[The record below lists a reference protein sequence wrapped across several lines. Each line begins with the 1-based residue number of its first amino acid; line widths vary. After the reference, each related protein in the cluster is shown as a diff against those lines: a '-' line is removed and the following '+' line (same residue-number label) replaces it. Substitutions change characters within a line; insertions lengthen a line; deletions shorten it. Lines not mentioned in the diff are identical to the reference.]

1 MCARRWSGH
10 DILGVRRGLPQ
21 ALGGPATSLAYQPN
35 TVLISNGFAAMGFA
49 LPAAIAA
56 KLLHPERRV
65 VAVSGDGGFL
75 MNVQE
80 LETACRLGLGVVNVI
95 FRDGAYNLIQW
106 KQHSRYGRET
116 GVTFANPDFAALAE
130 SFGARGYRGLDRR
143 ANLPEALSRALAHP
157 GSSVIDV
164 PVDYGENARLTE
176 RLGHLVCPIPSPPT
190 VLPTRRRAR
199 SGSCRRER
207 SLRRWWWRSSPTA
220 RRQRRQLSR
229 RDSFL
234 PQSQASATTDS
245 RGEAPGETRVSS

>member
-1 MCARRWSGH
+1 MREALELLDAEVQGVKDPGPFSVYRRVILDELEDGADDDAFPLKPQRILRDVRAAMERH
-10 DILGVRRGLPQ
+10 DILVSDVGSHKLWVARVFP
-21 ALGGPATSLAYQPN
+21 AYQRN

-106 KQHSRYGRET
+106 KRTAATARDRRHLREPGLRRAGRVLRRPRLP
-116 GVTFANPDFAALAE
+116 GGI
-130 SFGARGYRGLDRR
+130 GARAAGGALPR
-143 ANLPEALSRALAHP
+143 AAHP
-157 GSSVIDV
+157 GPSVIDV

-176 RLGHLVCPIPSPPT
+176 RLGHLVCPI
-190 VLPTRRRAR
+190 
-199 SGSCRRER
+199 
-207 SLRRWWWRSSPTA
+207 
-220 RRQRRQLSR
+220 
-229 RDSFL
+229 
-234 PQSQASATTDS
+234 
-245 RGEAPGETRVSS
+245 